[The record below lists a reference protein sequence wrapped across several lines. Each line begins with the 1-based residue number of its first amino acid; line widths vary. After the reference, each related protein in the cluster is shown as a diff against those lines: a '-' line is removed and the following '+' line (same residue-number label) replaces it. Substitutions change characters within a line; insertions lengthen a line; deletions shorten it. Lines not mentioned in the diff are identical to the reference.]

1 MTSSIVW
8 LLLSQL
14 ANPVSLSDKTT
25 RNEDL
30 ILPITDDKDFDGGGG
45 KDISL
50 SEVLGGLLTKQGA
63 LMQIVINAVLVRTDS
78 WEKWEVIKVI
88 LFQSTAFLTFWMVM
102 DILP

>member
-1 MTSSIVW
+1 MTSSILW

-14 ANPVSLSDKTT
+14 ANPISLSDRTT
-25 RNEDL
+25 RKES
-30 ILPITDDKDFDGGGG
+30 IIRPITDDKDFDGGGG
-45 KDISL
+45 KDIRL

-78 WEKWEVIKVI
+78 SVKWEVIKVI

-102 DILP
+102 DTLP

>member
-1 MTSSIVW
+1 MLT
-8 LLLSQL
+8 QL
-14 ANPVSLSDKTT
+14 ANPVSLSDRTT
-25 RNEDL
+25 RNEGL
-30 ILPITDDKDFDGGGG
+30 SLPIIDDKDFDGGGG

-63 LMQIVINAVLVRTDS
+63 LMQILINAVLVRTDS
-78 WEKWEVIKVI
+78 CVKWEVIKVV

>member
-14 ANPVSLSDKTT
+14 ANPVSLSDRTT
-25 RNEDL
+25 RKEG
-30 ILPITDDKDFDGGGG
+30 IIRPITDDKDFDGGGG
-45 KDISL
+45 KDIRL

-78 WEKWEVIKVI
+78 SVKWEVIKVI

-102 DILP
+102 DTLP